1 MFEGIKQFFTY
12 GSEKGLKFPYA
23 HDGVT
28 GKPSVTLFFSYVAFY
43 LTMASLIALHFDG
56 GLFVASVTTAIYSCI
71 MIIFYLIR
79 TIKRAKIDLDDKS
92 LDLEG
97 TEGEDAKDDN

>member
-23 HDGVT
+23 HDGVS
-28 GKPSVTLFFSYVAFY
+28 GKPSVTLFFSYVSFY
-43 LTMASLIALHFDG
+43 LTIISLIALHFKDS
-56 GLFVASVTTAIYSCI
+56 LLIASITTCVYSCI

-79 TIKRAKIDLDDKS
+79 TIKRAKIDLDDRS

-97 TEGEDAKDDN
+97 TENVEDPK

>member
-12 GSEKGLKFPYA
+12 GSEKGLNFPYA
-23 HDGVT
+23 KDGVT
-28 GKPSVTLFFSYVAFY
+28 GKPSVTLFFSYVSFY
-43 LTMASLIALHFDG
+43 MTIISLIALHFKDS
-56 GLFVASVTTAIYSCI
+56 LFVASATTAIYSCI

-97 TEGEDAKDDN
+97 TEGSNDKDTK

>member
-1 MFEGIKQFFTY
+1 MFEGIKQFFTS

-23 HDGVT
+23 HDGVS
-28 GKPSVTLFFSYVAFY
+28 GKPSVTLFFSYVSFY
-43 LTMASLIALHFDG
+43 LTIISLIALHFKDS
-56 GLFVASVTTAIYSCI
+56 LLIASITTCVYSCI

-79 TIKRAKIDLDDKS
+79 TIKRAKIDLDDRS

-97 TEGEDAKDDN
+97 TENVEDPK